1 MRLRRGG
8 IPWCGEGEE
17 ISLSQLHRNL
27 STDNPGVRAR
37 IDAHLLGPILDR
49 DDTFHYHNLPDL
61 TRFFRKAITTGIW
74 NDNMVSCIMQ
84 STFVNQKK
92 NKVYTGP
99 NRLIE
104 RAALVNTLH
113 GLLLGLYP
121 YNTKHM
127 TWDHRVKIVKCVR
140 EAMLQKDFVQT
151 NYCLIQLSVSEY
163 LNNVI
168 SDFCPVEEELL
179 ERTNQLR
186 FSINQQCEQFR
197 VMAACVILDE
207 APIWAKLNSIAE
219 SCFLP
224 IVRLLKS
231 NQKKMVKS
239 CTSLNKNVQNFQTV
253 MQFPRI
259 ILSSSPMAQLSLLFS
274 YMSFEELQSIESIIG
289 CINISMLPKDVVDKH
304 LKLLEETS
312 ACTIYQ
318 KSKSHL
324 HVCFPCAMRYK
335 SKLDAQKFAYNCKS
349 DKVQCSTCS
358 AESICVNMIG
368 RVLTVKN
375 VSYYLCTGCLK
386 LCVWKDGLDLCSVC
400 KPCTNQKMDICIACS
415 KRTYEIFRK
424 VIDIDCLQIM
434 DIPLCFKHS
443 KNFSQCYN
451 MVFDMDTF
459 MKQLRA

>member
-37 IDAHLLGPILDR
+37 IDSHLLGPVLDR
-49 DDTFHYHNLPDL
+49 NDTFHYHNLPDL
-61 TRFFRKAITTGIW
+61 TRFFRNAITTGTW

-92 NKVYTGP
+92 NKVCTGP
-99 NRLIE
+99 NRLTE
-104 RAALVNTLH
+104 RTALINTLH

-127 TWDHRVKIVKCVR
+127 TWDHRAKIVKSLR
-140 EAMLQKDFVQT
+140 EAMLQKDFVQK

-168 SDFCPVEEELL
+168 PDFCPVEEQLL
-179 ERTNQLR
+179 ERSNQLR

-197 VMAACVILDE
+197 VMSASIILDE
-207 APIWAKLNSIAE
+207 SPFWTKLNNLAE
-219 SCFLP
+219 SCFSP
-224 IVRLLKS
+224 IVRLLKTH
-231 NQKKMVKS
+231 QKKLVKS
-239 CTSLNKNVQNFQTV
+239 CTTSCKNFQKFDTI

-259 ILSSSPMAQLSLLFS
+259 MLSSTPMAQLSLLYS
-274 YMSFEELQSIESIIG
+274 YMSFEELQSIESIMG
-289 CINISMLPKDVVDKH
+289 CINISMLPKDVVEKH
-304 LKLLEETS
+304 TKLLENTGGCS
-312 ACTIYQ
+312 IYQ

-349 DKVQCSTCS
+349 EMVQCSTCS

-368 RVLTVKN
+368 RVLTVKG

-386 LCVWKDGLDLCSVC
+386 LCTWKDCIDLCSAC
-400 KPCTNQKMDICIACS
+400 KPSTSQKMDVCIACT
-415 KRTYEIFRK
+415 KRTYEIFRQ
-424 VIDIDCLQIM
+424 VIDIDCLQIV

-443 KNFSQCYN
+443 KNFAQCHN
-451 MVFDMDTF
+451 MVFDMYTF
-459 MKQLRA
+459 MKQLQT